1 MLFHGREMTVNWL
14 DNGLAELV
22 LNSTVAKVNTMN
34 SVFFEELYAALTI
47 ARNHNE
53 IKGLLIRSAK
63 KNFNL
68 GADLYELHSLQYRQ
82 DNSLDAWINNANKS
96 LDLLDYL
103 PFPTLAAIDGAAL
116 GGGCELAL
124 ACDFRIATPA
134 SRLGLPEVS
143 LGLIPGFG
151 GTVRLPRLVGVD
163 HALELITTGQSF
175 DSDRALK
182 LGLIDARIAQSQLL
196 SAATH
201 MLTGASQGELDW
213 RVARREKQAPLR
225 LSTTESVMTFFH
237 ASAGVKN
244 SVQKYKAA
252 AVAAIST
259 VELSASYAHREASDA
274 ERQQF
279 LKLARTDEAKSS
291 IGAFLSKR
299 QVIRRAEMLA
309 AYGQPVE
316 QVAVLG
322 SGIMGK
328 GIAYLS
334 ALHGVPALIHANRP
348 QSQLAAL
355 DAPKKWLN
363 QLLAK
368 NQIDGNHMARVLSDI
383 RVTAGYKG
391 LDLAGIVIESVVEDK
406 AVKALVLA
414 TAEQNLARDTVLVT
428 NTSTFGVG
436 ELARGLTRPTQFC
449 GLHFFNPAQRM
460 PLVEIIRSENTS
472 DATLATVVAY
482 ARKLGKTPVIVKDRP
497 GFFINRVL
505 FAYLSGLLML
515 VRDGIS
521 FRHIDRVMEN
531 AFGWPMGPAWLLDVI
546 GIDTAYAIFKQLSAA
561 WPERFNADTTAIIDF
576 LHAHQRLG
584 EKTGQGFY
592 RYQQDKKGRSQRVAD
607 KDFET
612 KLTALQSPPLPLSE
626 DDIIDR
632 MMIPM
637 VNEVIRCLEEGVIG
651 SAAEADTALIQGL
664 GFPVYRGG
672 ACRYVDTRGTAN
684 FNRAARH
691 FSALGGLYQLPAL
704 LLSPAHLSAPFYP
717 HPTADAQR
725 SVLA

>member
-22 LNSTVAKVNTMN
+22 LNSTAAKVNTMN

-63 KNFNL
+63 NNFNL

-82 DNSLDAWINNANKS
+82 DNSLDVWINNANKS
-96 LDLLDYL
+96 LDLLNYL

-134 SRLGLPEVS
+134 SSLGLPEVS

-163 HALELITTGQSF
+163 HALELITTGQSS
-175 DSDRALK
+175 DADRALK

-259 VELSASYAHREASDA
+259 VEFSASHAHREASDA

-279 LKLARTDEAKSS
+279 LRLARTDEAKSS

-299 QVIRRAEMLA
+299 QVIRRAETLA
-309 AYGQPVE
+309 EYGQPVE

-414 TAEQNLARDTVLVT
+414 AAEQNIARDTVLVT

-436 ELARGLTRPTQFC
+436 DQ
-449 GLHFFNPAQRM
+449 H
-460 PLVEIIRSENTS
+460 
-472 DATLATVVAY
+472 
-482 ARKLGKTPVIVKDRP
+482 
-497 GFFINRVL
+497 
-505 FAYLSGLLML
+505 
-515 VRDGIS
+515 
-521 FRHIDRVMEN
+521 
-531 AFGWPMGPAWLLDVI
+531 
-546 GIDTAYAIFKQLSAA
+546 
-561 WPERFNADTTAIIDF
+561 AD
-576 LHAHQRLG
+576 
-584 EKTGQGFY
+584 
-592 RYQQDKKGRSQRVAD
+592 
-607 KDFET
+607 
-612 KLTALQSPPLPLSE
+612 
-626 DDIIDR
+626 
-632 MMIPM
+632 
-637 VNEVIRCLEEGVIG
+637 
-651 SAAEADTALIQGL
+651 
-664 GFPVYRGG
+664 
-672 ACRYVDTRGTAN
+672 
-684 FNRAARH
+684 
-691 FSALGGLYQLPAL
+691 
-704 LLSPAHLSAPFYP
+704 
-717 HPTADAQR
+717 
-725 SVLA
+725 

>member
-22 LNSTVAKVNTMN
+22 LDSAAAKVNTM
-34 SVFFEELYAALTI
+34 SFVFFEELSAALTI
-47 ARNHNE
+47 VRRHNE

-63 KNFNL
+63 NDFNL

-82 DNSLDAWINNANKS
+82 DNSLDHWINSANES

-124 ACDFRIATPA
+124 ACDFRIATPV
-134 SRLGLPEVS
+134 SSLGLPEVS

-151 GTVRLPRLVGVD
+151 GTVRLPRLTGVD
-163 HALELITTGQSF
+163 HALALITTGQPC
-175 DSDRALK
+175 DANHALK
-182 LGLIDARIAQSQLL
+182 LGLIDARIAQAQLVI
-196 SAATH
+196 AAKH
-201 MLTGASQGELDW
+201 MLTGAAQGELNW
-213 RVARREKQAPLR
+213 RAARREKQAPLR

-259 VELSASYAHREASDA
+259 VEFSASHAHHEASDA
-274 ERQQF
+274 ESQQF
-279 LKLARTDEAKSS
+279 LRLARTDEAKSS
-291 IGAFLSKR
+291 IGAFLSKK
-299 QVIRRAEMLA
+299 QVIRRAETLT
-309 AYGQPVE
+309 AYAQPVE

-334 ALHGVPALIHANRP
+334 ALHGIPALIHANRP
-348 QSQLAAL
+348 KSQLAAL

-368 NQIDGNHMARVLSDI
+368 GQIDGNRMAHVLSDI

-391 LDLAGIVIESVVEDK
+391 LELAGIVIESVVEEK
-406 AVKALVLA
+406 AVKAVVLA
-414 TAEQNLARDTVLVT
+414 TAERNIAPDTVLVT
-428 NTSTFGVG
+428 NTSTFGIS
-436 ELARGLTRPTQFC
+436 ELARGLTRPAQFC

-472 DATLATVVAY
+472 DVTLATVVAY
-482 ARKLGKTPVIVKDRP
+482 ARTLGKIPVIVSDRP

-505 FAYLSGLLML
+505 FAYLSGMLML

-521 FRHIDRVMEN
+521 FRHIDRVMED

-546 GIDTAYAIFKQLSAA
+546 GIDTAHAIFKQLSAA
-561 WPERFNADTTAIIDF
+561 WPERFNADTTAVIDF
-576 LHAHQRLG
+576 LHEHKRLG

-592 RYQQDKKGRSQRVAD
+592 RYQQDKKGRTERVAD
-607 KDFET
+607 NDFET
-612 KLTALQSPPLPLSE
+612 ELAALQSPPLPLSE

-632 MMIPM
+632 MMIPL

-651 SAAEADTALIQGL
+651 SAAEADTALILGL

-672 ACRYVDTRGTAN
+672 ACRYVDTRGTAS

-691 FSALGGLYQLPAL
+691 FSTLGGLYQLPAL
-704 LLSPAHLSAPFYP
+704 LLSPAHLSEPFYP
-717 HPTADAQR
+717 HPSADAQR

>member
-22 LNSTVAKVNTMN
+22 LNSTAAKVNTMN

-63 KNFNL
+63 NNFNL

-82 DNSLDAWINNANKS
+82 DNSLDVWINNANKS
-96 LDLLDYL
+96 LDLLNYL

-134 SRLGLPEVS
+134 SSLGLPEVS

-163 HALELITTGQSF
+163 HALELITTGQSS
-175 DSDRALK
+175 DADRALK

-259 VELSASYAHREASDA
+259 VEFSASHAHREASDA

-279 LKLARTDEAKSS
+279 LRLARTDEAKSS

-299 QVIRRAEMLA
+299 QVIRRAETLA

-414 TAEQNLARDTVLVT
+414 TAEQNIARDTVLVT

-482 ARKLGKTPVIVKDRP
+482 ARRLGKTPVIVKDRP

-521 FRHIDRVMEN
+521 FRHIDRVMED

-546 GIDTAYAIFKQLSAA
+546 GIDTAHAIFKQLSAA
-561 WPERFNADTTAIIDF
+561 WPERFNADTMAIIDF

-612 KLTALQSPPLPLSE
+612 KLAALQSPPVPLSE

-704 LLSPAHLSAPFYP
+704 LLSPAHQSAPFYP